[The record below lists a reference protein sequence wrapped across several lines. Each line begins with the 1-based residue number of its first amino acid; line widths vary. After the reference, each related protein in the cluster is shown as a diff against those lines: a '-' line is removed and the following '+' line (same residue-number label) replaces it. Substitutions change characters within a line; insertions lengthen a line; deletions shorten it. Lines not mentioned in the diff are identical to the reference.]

1 MALIRLKLQHPASL
15 LYWATPPGAFELM
28 KIVSFRSPTQEPDL
42 TFKFFFGKGKKKDLD
57 SNIDQALKPRPCK
70 PFSSEPF
77 TRSSELLI
85 LKHFHIKRYSI
96 CIPLSELDTSGSN
109 APPPCTD
116 NGQMPM
122 GCTGRG
128 VWKLR
133 LHRRII
139 PVVVQNALLT

>member
-77 TRSSELLI
+77 TRSSELFI
-85 LKHFHIKRYSI
+85 L
-96 CIPLSELDTSGSN
+96 
-109 APPPCTD
+109 
-116 NGQMPM
+116 
-122 GCTGRG
+122 
-128 VWKLR
+128 
-133 LHRRII
+133 
-139 PVVVQNALLT
+139 